1 MRIQVNKLTLPC
13 LLMPWMA
20 LGLWGESTRVGRAS
34 EDVAAPSWTSR
45 LPEQETKQT
54 LWFNLWYSVIATENK
69 VRHVVKSIQVFLL
82 CLPFGFQCLP
92 LSGALK
98 PTLLVPG
105 KCWSTAEL
113 QPYLVLYG
121 APPLS
126 EILSAGLR
134 LALGPELPAPS
145 SFSSCWIY
153 AYVPPYLAISIS
165 SLNHFFFL
173 SLFLLWWLNVAM
185 QPLQYFVA

>member
-1 MRIQVNKLTLPC
+1 MRIQVNKLTLSC

-54 LWFNLWYSVIATENK
+54 KRTLLFNLWYLVTATGNK
-69 VRHVVKSIQVFLL
+69 VRHVAKLRAFQILLL
-82 CLPFGFQCLP
+82 CLPFRIQCLP

-105 KCWSTAEL
+105 KCWSAAEL

-121 APPLS
+121 APALS
-126 EILSAGLR
+126 EIVSAGLR

-145 SFSSCWIY
+145 SFPSLNCWIY
-153 AYVPPYLAISIS
+153 AYVPPYLAI
-165 SLNHFFFL
+165 
-173 SLFLLWWLNVAM
+173 
-185 QPLQYFVA
+185 